1 MEGTANEFIFNRKK
15 LYILPG
21 GIDSAMRP
29 LKVVFEGDVVA
40 QEATNID
47 DKSYE
52 VRLDQFFGAAMVY
65 GDRPYISVYTD
76 LTT

>member
-1 MEGTANEFIFNRKK
+1 
-15 LYILPG
+15 
-21 GIDSAMRP
+21 
-29 LKVVFEGDVVA
+29 VA

-65 GDRPYISVYTD
+65 GDRPYISVYHDQTV
-76 LTT
+76 